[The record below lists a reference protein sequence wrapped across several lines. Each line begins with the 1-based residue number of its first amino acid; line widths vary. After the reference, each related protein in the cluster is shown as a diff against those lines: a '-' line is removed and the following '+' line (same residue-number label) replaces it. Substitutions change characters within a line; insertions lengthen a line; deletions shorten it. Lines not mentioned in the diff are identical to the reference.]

1 MAPGR
6 KLGIK
11 YVVAFRV
18 VQITLRTNLGPTP
31 HSVHRAPGTDWHDR
45 RQAATALVL
54 AYLESAAA
62 AAGSASSMPSER
74 SR

>member
-1 MAPGR
+1 MR
-6 KLGIK
+6 
-11 YVVAFRV
+11 
-18 VQITLRTNLGPTP
+18 GPSLYLSLEMCVTRNEMCP
-31 HSVHRAPGTDWHDR
+31 TSAADSPGTDWHR

-62 AAGSASSMPSER
+62 AAGSASCMPSER